1 MTSARPHPARRA
13 LLISIAGAILTLG
26 AACISLMSG
35 PVSLPLPDVLR
46 ALLSWTGLMEKDM
59 SAMARDIVLLVRLPR
74 TVLAALAGGALSVAG
89 AVFQVLLRNVLA
101 EPYILGVSSGAAVG
115 ALIAM
120 STGIAA
126 LFWGAIPLSAF
137 LGASLVVVVVHILAR
152 ARAQNDSNTLLLVGV
167 MVGAF
172 LSAII
177 LALVSTVGDPVR
189 NALFWLLGY
198 LGHATPATIS
208 IVAPVVL
215 LVCGILFVKSHTL
228 NVLALG
234 DEQASHLGLDARRVS
249 LLLYLAA
256 SMLTASVVSFSGS
269 IGFVGLIIPHLL
281 RRTAGPDHRV
291 LLPGAFFFGAA
302 FLIISDI
309 VARSVLSPV
318 ELPVG
323 AVTAALGAPVF
334 IWMLW
339 KGDGLGSAKL
349 D

>member
-1 MTSARPHPARRA
+1 MTTARPHPARRA
-13 LLISIAGAILTLG
+13 LLISTAGAILALG
-26 AACISLMSG
+26 AACVSLMSG
-35 PVSLPLPDVLR
+35 PVSIPLPDVLR
-46 ALLSWTGLMEKDM
+46 VLFGWSGLTEKA
-59 SAMARDIVLLVRLPR
+59 SSSTAKDIVLLVRLPR

-115 ALIAM
+115 ALLAM
-120 STGIAA
+120 STGAAA

-137 LGASLVVVVVHILAR
+137 LGASFVVAAVHVLAR
-152 ARAQNDSNTLLLVGV
+152 ARAQTDSNTLLLVGV

-177 LALVSTVGDPVR
+177 LALVSTIGDPVR

-198 LGHATPATIS
+198 LGHATPATIT

-215 LVCGILFVKSHTL
+215 IVCLALFARSHTL

-234 DEQASHLGLDARRVS
+234 EEQASHLGLESRRIS
-249 LLLYLAA
+249 MLLYLAA
-256 SMLTASVVSFSGS
+256 SLLTAAVVSFSGS
-269 IGFVGLIIPHLL
+269 IGFVGLIVPHLL
-281 RRTAGPDHRV
+281 RRTAGPDHRI

-309 VARSVLSPV
+309 VARSILSPV

-334 IWMLW
+334 VWMLW
-339 KGDGLGSAKL
+339 RGEGAGPDVRA
-349 D
+349 